1 MPIAHTYFDAY
12 LKNHVTEERETRA
25 AAEVAELGTFA
36 AEWVARLVI
45 LRAYIITCLEC
56 QAQPDDLF
64 AQKLKHYRGEFDSV
78 LSQAR
83 TATPDADGNPLP
95 SLSVS
100 LERA

>member
-1 MPIAHTYFDAY
+1 MPLAHTYFDAY

-25 AAEVAELGTFA
+25 ATDVADLGAFA
-36 AEWVARLVI
+36 TEWVARLVV
-45 LRAYIITCLEC
+45 LRAYIIACLEC

-78 LSQAR
+78 LGQAR
-83 TATPDADGNPLP
+83 AATQDDDGNPLP
-95 SLSVS
+95 ALSVA